1 MKVVWETYKFGSII
15 LYFESLQGS
24 CVFEVIDYSFFL
36 NDFQH
41 PTPVPLST
49 TFFFI
54 QNAWHVEQASDVHLS
69 AYQDENLEWG
79 LVSNKVIFLFTW
91 LKKKMSQPTISSLY
105 SFWAY
110 HSTPSQNSITAG
122 GNEEP
127 DFHFIH
133 LEAGYLLPPP
143 GGYCSHKSPHW
154 WMYIS

>member
-1 MKVVWETYKFGSII
+1 MYKFECII
-15 LYFESLQGS
+15 LYFEGLQGS
-24 CVFEVIDYSFFL
+24 SVPEIIIYSFFFF

-49 TFFFI
+49 TFFFV
-54 QNAWHVEQASDVHLS
+54 QNSWHVEQASDVHLS
-69 AYQDENLEWG
+69 ACQDENLEWW
-79 LVSNKVIFLFTW
+79 LVSNKVIFLPTC
-91 LKKKMSQPTISSLY
+91 LKKKMIDEPANQLSLLY

-133 LEAGYLLPPP
+133 LAAGYLLPPP
-143 GGYCSHKSPHW
+143 GGYCSHNSQH
-154 WMYIS
+154 